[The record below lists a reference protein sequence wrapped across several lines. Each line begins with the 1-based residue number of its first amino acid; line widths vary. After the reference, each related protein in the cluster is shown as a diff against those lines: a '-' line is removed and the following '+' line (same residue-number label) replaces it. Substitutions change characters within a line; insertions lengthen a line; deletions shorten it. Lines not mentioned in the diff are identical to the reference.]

1 MMKFMEEDATVSPIT
16 GENTSPTS
24 ADALP
29 PDAYLTV
36 DDVQKQIKRSR
47 ASIYRYANTDP
58 KILNLPFEANKL
70 NPEVRRDRDDPL
82 LFHPREVRRFAQD
95 VLGLN
100 PTITV
105 QPSEETTTQEIL
117 KAILVELRAIRQ
129 QLESS

>member
-1 MMKFMEEDATVSPIT
+1 MEDTTVLPKLEEIAV
-16 GENTSPTS
+16 TSGV
-24 ADALP
+24 DELP

-47 ASIYRYANTDP
+47 ASVYRYANTHP
-58 KILNLPFEANKL
+58 EILNPSFEADKL

-117 KAILVELRAIRQ
+117 KAILGELRAIRQ
-129 QLESS
+129 HLEES

>member
-1 MMKFMEEDATVSPIT
+1 MEDTVRVSKFPEIGLGDRTEE
-16 GENTSPTS
+16 
-24 ADALP
+24 LP

-47 ASIYRYANTDP
+47 ASVYRYANTDP
-58 KILNLPFEANKL
+58 EILNPPFVPDKL
-70 NPEVRRDRDDPL
+70 NPEIRRDRDDPL

-117 KAILVELRAIRQ
+117 KAILVELKAIRAH
-129 QLESS
+129 LESQ

>member
-1 MMKFMEEDATVSPIT
+1 MEDGTGLPISNEMT
-16 GENTSPTS
+16 PPSRTDE
-24 ADALP
+24 LP

-47 ASIYRYANTDP
+47 ASVYRYANTDP
-58 KILNLPFEANKL
+58 EILNLPFEAKRL

-105 QPSEETTTQEIL
+105 QPSEETTTHEIL

-129 QLESS
+129 HLDSQ

>member
-1 MMKFMEEDATVSPIT
+1 MEEDVTISPVAKDI
-16 GENTSPTS
+16 S
-24 ADALP
+24 APAGADILP

-47 ASIYRYANTDP
+47 ASIYRYANTDL
-58 KILNLPFEANKL
+58 KVLNLPFEADKL
-70 NPEVRRDRDDPL
+70 NPEVRRDRDEPL

-105 QPSEETTTQEIL
+105 QPSEETTTHEIL
-117 KAILVELRAIRQ
+117 KAILLELRAIRQ